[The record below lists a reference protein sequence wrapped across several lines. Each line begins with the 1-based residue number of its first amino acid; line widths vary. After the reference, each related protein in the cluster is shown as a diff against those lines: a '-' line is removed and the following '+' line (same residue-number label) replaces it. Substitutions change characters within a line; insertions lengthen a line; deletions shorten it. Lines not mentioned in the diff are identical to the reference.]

1 MNDIYVGVDLG
12 GTKMLAALVNGSG
25 TIIAKVQQP
34 TRAELGTEDTVRR
47 LIAMTESLIEES
59 CPKTECKAIQGI
71 GIAVAGILDPSKG
84 TVVLAT
90 NLGWENVPIG
100 PLLKEFFQCPVKV
113 INDANAAALGEWL
126 AGAGVGTKD
135 VIYVTVS
142 TGIGG
147 GIISD
152 GRLMLGSTNSAA
164 ELGHISIDR
173 NGPSCACGNRGC
185 IEVYAS
191 GSTIARR
198 VREDIRSGEART
210 STVLEMAGGNP
221 EHLTARHVTEAAQ
234 AGNEYAKDRLAEAGS
249 ALGMGLTAII
259 HLVNP
264 EMIILGG
271 GVSQSGRLLFEPMLD
286 SVRRH
291 GIPGMVSRVR
301 FVTAKLGGDAG
312 AVGAALWW
320 RYERVHK
327 SSTIQEAVW

>member
-1 MNDIYVGVDLG
+1 MNDIYVGIDVG
-12 GTKMLAALVNGSG
+12 GTKMLAALVNGNG
-25 TIIAKVQQP
+25 TIMAKVQQP
-34 TRAELGTEDTVRR
+34 TRAERGTKDTIRR
-47 LIAMTESLIEES
+47 LMAMTESLIKES
-59 CPKTECKAIQGI
+59 CSEAEGNTIQGI

-84 TVVLAT
+84 TVMLAT

-100 PLLKEFFQCPVKV
+100 PLFKQYFQCPVQV

-126 AGAGVGTKD
+126 AGAGVGMKD

-173 NGPSCACGNRGC
+173 NGPLCACGNRGC

-191 GSTIARR
+191 GNTIAKR
-198 VREDIRSGEART
+198 VREDIRSGEA
-210 STVLEMAGGNP
+210 STAIVLEMAGGNP
-221 EHLTARHVTEAAQ
+221 ELLNARHVAEAAQ
-234 AGNEYAKDRLAEAGS
+234 AGNEYAKDRLADAGS

-286 SVRRH
+286 TVRGH
-291 GIPGMVSRVR
+291 GIPEMVNRVR

-320 RYERVHK
+320 RYER
-327 SSTIQEAVW
+327 TITSAVQEAVW